1 MNIKEMQ
8 YDLKFKLNKID
19 SSQYKN
25 LRIPEIDWVL
35 NESIELFVKN
45 IAQPRFSQI
54 LGFEINQRNIDD
66 VFCSYLG
73 CITY

>member
-1 MNIKEMQ
+1 MQ

-35 NESIELFVKN
+35 NESIELFVK
-45 IAQPRFSQI
+45 I
-54 LGFEINQRNIDD
+54 LHNQD
-66 VFCSYLG
+66 FLKY
-73 CITY
+73 